1 MVTSVKLFL
10 IVIIAVN
17 LDIQAMKLKFV
28 LILVSLLITVATIVY
43 IDYGIH
49 HFGLE
54 FHTGKDGGYFKRFES
69 IVLLS
74 TLFYILNTIHPKS
87 NFVDYL
93 ISGFA
98 GFFAG
103 ILIGIF
109 CYLIIES
116 DNGLVYHII
125 SVGVCYVSFYLI
137 RLLKN
142 VSHQKRHPL
151 NNECLSIKVS

>member
-1 MVTSVKLFL
+1 
-10 IVIIAVN
+10 
-17 LDIQAMKLKFV
+17 MKLKYV
-28 LILVSLLITVATIVY
+28 LILVSLLITVANIVY

-54 FHTGKDGGYFKRFES
+54 FHSGKDDGYFKRFVS
-69 IVLLS
+69 VVLLS

-109 CYLIIES
+109 CYLILES

-137 RLLKN
+137 KLLKR
-142 VSHQKRHPL
+142 KPPKKAPA
-151 NNECLSIKVS
+151 E